1 MSCVCPTC
9 GQDYQPKINDTWN
22 FPEWR
27 ITTQFGSVT
36 LKSNL
41 QAKVFDL
48 LWRKQG
54 IKGLNRQRI
63 LDIIYLNDIDGGPE
77 IHTMTSEMMRL
88 RKLIEVVGIHVK
100 RGYSGGEGYSLIMMT
115 PEQAIAANKKQAKG
129 LGCRGN
135 DNS

>member
-9 GQDYQPKINDTWN
+9 GQNYQPKVIDTWN
-22 FPEWR
+22 FSEWKL
-27 ITTQFGSVT
+27 TNQFGSVT

-63 LDIIYLNDIDGGPE
+63 LDIIYLDDIDGGPD
-77 IHTMTSEMMRL
+77 ISTMTSEMMRL

-115 PEQAIAANKKQAKG
+115 PEQAMLANKKQAKG
-129 LGCRGN
+129 LGCKRN
-135 DNS
+135 MK